1 MPVLLSAL
9 AGLVGAGLPI
19 LTKFLMDFFSARK
32 KSQLDERQDVWN
44 EASKLRQDLQVQLL
58 QLREDV
64 GKLQTDNL
72 HYIVENAEL
81 RGKIK
86 ALESQVEDLKSD
98 LVARDKDVA
107 QLQSE
112 RTTLSQ
118 VRSEMEKKTSEQ
130 LLILQNEIAMLKLPP
145 ATQS

>member
-19 LTKFLMDFFSARK
+19 LTKFVMDFFSARK

-118 VRSEMEKKTSEQ
+118 VRSEMEKKTAEQ